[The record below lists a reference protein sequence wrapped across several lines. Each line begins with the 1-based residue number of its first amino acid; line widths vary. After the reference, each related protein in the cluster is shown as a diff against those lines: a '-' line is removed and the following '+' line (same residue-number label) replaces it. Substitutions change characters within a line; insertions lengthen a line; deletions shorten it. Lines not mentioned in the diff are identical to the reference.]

1 MDICSL
7 ESATVLA
14 VETELSMLVVVFEGV
29 GVVVVAVV
37 VVLIGADGVSARVD
51 AVADVCW
58 LADMRQKRG

>member
-1 MDICSL
+1 M
-7 ESATVLA
+7 LA